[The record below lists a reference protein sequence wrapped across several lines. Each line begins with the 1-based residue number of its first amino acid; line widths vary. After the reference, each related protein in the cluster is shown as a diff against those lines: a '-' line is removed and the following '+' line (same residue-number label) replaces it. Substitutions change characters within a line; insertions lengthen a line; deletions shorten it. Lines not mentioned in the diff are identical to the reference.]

1 MKTNEGMN
9 DRVIRM
15 FIGVSIAMLFI
26 YQNSPWAL
34 LGLIP
39 FITGA
44 VGFCPLYQVLGINT
58 LPRSEKQTHG

>member
-15 FIGVSIAMLFI
+15 FIGVSVAMLFI

-44 VGFCPLYQVLGINT
+44 VGFCPLYRVLGINT
-58 LPRSEKQTHG
+58 LPASEKH

>member
-15 FIGVSIAMLFI
+15 FIGVSVAMLFI

-34 LGLIP
+34 LGLVP

-44 VGFCPLYQVLGINT
+44 VGFCPLYRVLGINT
-58 LPRSEKQTHG
+58 LPATEKH

>member
-15 FIGVSIAMLFI
+15 FLGVAISMFFV

-34 LGLIP
+34 IGLVP
-39 FITGA
+39 FVTGA
-44 VGFCPLYQVLGINT
+44 VGICPLYHLLGINT
-58 LPRSEKQTHG
+58 LPKTENAH

>member
-1 MKTNEGMN
+1 MKANEGMN

-15 FIGVSIAMLFI
+15 FLGVSVAMFFV

-39 FITGA
+39 FVTGA
-44 VGFCPLYQVLGINT
+44 IGFCPLYALMGIDT
-58 LPRSEKQTHG
+58 LQHGQQSS

>member
-15 FIGVSIAMLFI
+15 FIGVSVAMLFI
-26 YQNSPWAL
+26 FQNSPWAL
-34 LGLIP
+34 IGLIP

-44 VGFCPLYQVLGINT
+44 VGFCPLYRVLGINT
-58 LPRSEKQTHG
+58 LPGTEKH